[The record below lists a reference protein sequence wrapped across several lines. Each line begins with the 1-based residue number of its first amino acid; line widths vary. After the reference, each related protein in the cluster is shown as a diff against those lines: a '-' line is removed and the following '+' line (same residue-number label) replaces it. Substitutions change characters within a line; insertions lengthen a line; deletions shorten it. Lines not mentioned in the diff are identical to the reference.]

1 MPHIKAFSEKN
12 KIKPN
17 LLHFLFF
24 YDTMF
29 SNKEDGFS
37 LFERERKIKTG
48 EKKMGA
54 LEKAETLFLWFMIYS
69 VVGWIY
75 ESILCSVAQKKFIN
89 RGFLNGPYCP
99 IYGSGAVLVI
109 LVLGKLTNP
118 FLLFFAGALLTCSLE
133 YLTSFV
139 MEKLFHARWWDY
151 SKRKFNINGR
161 VCLIGAVV
169 FGAFSTVLVLWI
181 HPLVTKLTDLTSCK
195 TYRFRCSFL
204 RNSYGPCVHGQGHG
218 GIPREDRGSFRTCG
232 TAEKGAGR
240 KDTRFGSGRKTS
252 RSQNGDKKEIYPAT
266 TQTYFRVPFAE
277 IQEAAKQ
284 RNIAVSS

>member
-1 MPHIKAFSEKN
+1 MIQTIETYFLLFISYAF
-12 KIKPN
+12 
-17 LLHFLFF
+17 L
-24 YDTMF
+24 
-29 SNKEDGFS
+29 
-37 LFERERKIKTG
+37 
-48 EKKMGA
+48 
-54 LEKAETLFLWFMIYS
+54 
-69 VVGWIY
+69 GWCMEIGCKY
-75 ESILCSVAQKKFIN
+75 VQFGKFIN

-181 HPLVTKLTDLTSCK
+181 HPLVTKLTTFCANLAQSISRASTHC
-195 TYRFRCSFL
+195 FAM
-204 RNSYGPCVHGQGHG
+204 GQ
-218 GIPREDRGSFRTCG
+218 
-232 TAEKGAGR
+232 
-240 KDTRFGSGRKTS
+240 
-252 RSQNGDKKEIYPAT
+252 
-266 TQTYFRVPFAE
+266 
-277 IQEAAKQ
+277 
-284 RNIAVSS
+284 SSLCDSSHACALSK